1 LDLLYLTDA
10 IDEERMSEAE
20 LCHIFANNVVAFRL
34 NTRRLDVMP
43 HTHSIPFSIKTVF
56 KGLERYQFEEREVA
70 VASGEVLLV
79 APGRTYGSSIR
90 TSEPTDSFSIFV
102 PHWWINETMN
112 VARVEH
118 VRRLLDSGASS
129 VSLPVAAEVNA
140 LIAELACA
148 LADAEGNSLAG
159 QEALAGVMNRVFSSV
174 EAATEVAARIDAANP
189 STRLE
194 LLRRVSRVRDLLES
208 RVQAGASLAELA
220 REACLS
226 EFHLLRVFKQAFGT
240 TPARYLERRRMEQA
254 RDMLLGTER
263 SIAEVAASCG
273 YSNLSAFGRA
283 FRRAWG
289 NSATSV
295 REGQTGIAM
304 RCLSQ

>member
-10 IDEERMSEAE
+10 IDEERMSKAE

-102 PHWWINETMN
+102 PHWWISETMN

-140 LIAELACA
+140 LIAEL
-148 LADAEGNSLAG
+148 
-159 QEALAGVMNRVFSSV
+159 
-174 EAATEVAARIDAANP
+174 
-189 STRLE
+189 
-194 LLRRVSRVRDLLES
+194 
-208 RVQAGASLAELA
+208 
-220 REACLS
+220 
-226 EFHLLRVFKQAFGT
+226 
-240 TPARYLERRRMEQA
+240 PARWPTRRATRWPGRRRW
-254 RDMLLGTER
+254 
-263 SIAEVAASCG
+263 
-273 YSNLSAFGRA
+273 RA
-283 FRRAWG
+283 
-289 NSATSV
+289 
-295 REGQTGIAM
+295 
-304 RCLSQ
+304 